1 MSDMDYFTE
10 LADKIEAEKPYGC
23 SVMRHNNTLHFS
35 FGIPKEDQISR
46 SDSSLFALPDQS
58 DNQEPAT
65 VSQSNGSGVKLDM
78 QKGNG

>member
-1 MSDMDYFTE
+1 MNSMDRIIE
-10 LADKIEAEKPYGC
+10 LADKIEEEKPYGC

-65 VSQSNGSGVKLDM
+65 VDQPNGTTKDAPM
-78 QKGNG
+78 QKGNE